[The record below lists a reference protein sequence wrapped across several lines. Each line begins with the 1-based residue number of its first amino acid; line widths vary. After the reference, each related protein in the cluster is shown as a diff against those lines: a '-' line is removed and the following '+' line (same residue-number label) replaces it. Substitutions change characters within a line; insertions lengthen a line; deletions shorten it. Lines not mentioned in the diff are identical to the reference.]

1 MILGMNRNEFQL
13 LDVETAPLLV
23 KRRGMKRRSES
34 VTKKRSIS
42 GNNMNCPNNKI
53 PTKLMAVPEDHNES
67 VPTRRPTTLD
77 IEMQHQSSEDRAF
90 TEIRDTKPVDL
101 KFSQDIDVATSKNG
115 LS

>member
-1 MILGMNRNEFQL
+1 MDGMNRNEFQL

-34 VTKKRSIS
+34 ITKKRSLT
-42 GNNMNCPNNKI
+42 NC

-77 IEMQHQSSEDRAF
+77 IEIGQESATEDRNF
-90 TEIRDTKPVDL
+90 SQIRDTKPKDL
-101 KFSQDIDVATSKNG
+101 KFSQDIDATKDYKNG

>member
-1 MILGMNRNEFQL
+1 MDGMNRNEFQL

-42 GNNMNCPNNKI
+42 GNNMNCPTSKV

-77 IEMQHQSSEDRAF
+77 IEMEQPDTEGRAF

-101 KFSQDIDVATSKNG
+101 KFSQDIDAATSKNG

>member
-1 MILGMNRNEFQL
+1 MDGMNRNEFQL

-42 GNNMNCPNNKI
+42 GNNLNCPNNKVG
-53 PTKLMAVPEDHNES
+53 TKLMVVPEDES
-67 VPTRRPTTLD
+67 IPAKRPTTLD
-77 IEMQHQSSEDRAF
+77 IDMETPDTARSAF
-90 TEIRDTKPVDL
+90 TEIRDTKPDDL
-101 KFSQDIDVATSKNG
+101 KFSQDIDAATSKNG